1 MKKNI
6 VIKTLSLFVLAIFG
20 LNSTVF
26 AQDANLNKVVEQLQQ
41 QMSSMQQTI
50 HSQNAKIATLEG
62 QTGGVNIKKPVDPQ
76 VEEEKTKKMFEKQLG
91 KDYGTFKDLKFSG
104 DLRLR
109 YEAFDYSSGSR
120 TGATANTQETDP
132 RNRFRYRLRMGLE
145 KKFSDEISAG
155 FSLASGDNLGVSGTA
170 AGNVDP
176 TSTNTTFD
184 NNFNFKN
191 IFIERAWATY
201 KPEWAKVGPISGV
214 EITGGKFKNPFER
227 GSSDIVWD
235 RDVRPEGIYESM
247 DFRLFDSESVK
258 ATGWF
263 TAGQF
268 VLEEDG
274 TVGNA
279 TAGGDANLYAFQ
291 IGVNPKLKLD
301 SMEKPLGLTSALS
314 LYNFSNYANQ
324 TNSTIFGTSLARG
337 NSNLDGNTTQLDAVG
352 FNIIEIYNEL
362 KIPVGSIPVRPFFD
376 YVHNMDD
383 QATIVNGHNNA
394 YGLGVTLGEAKT
406 KGQWEVGYAFKYI
419 GADSTAGAFGDSDFG
434 DGHNN
439 KRGSV
444 LKAKY
449 MLTDYLEF
457 GLAGFL
463 VDNIYQNAASSIPDL
478 NAKRFQADLV
488 WKW

>member
-1 MKKNI
+1 MKKKI
-6 VIKTLSLFVLAIFG
+6 IKALSLAVAVLFS

-26 AQDANLNKVVEQLQQ
+26 AQDANLNKLVEQMQA

-50 HSQNAKIATLEG
+50 NSQNAKIATIEG
-62 QTGGVNIKKPVDPQ
+62 QSGGKNIGKPVDPQ
-76 VEEEKTKKMFEKQLG
+76 VEEQKIKAMFEKQLG
-91 KDYGTFKDLKFSG
+91 KDYGTFKGLKFTG

-155 FSLASGDNLGVSGTA
+155 FSLASGDNLGVSGA
-170 AGNVDP
+170 SAGNVDP

-201 KPEWAKVGPISGV
+201 NPAWAVVGPISKMD
-214 EITGGKFKNPFER
+214 ITGGKFKNPFER
-227 GSSDIVWD
+227 GSSDMIWD
-235 RDVRPEGIYESM
+235 RDVRPEGIYESI
-247 DFRLFDSESVK
+247 DFRLIDTESVK

-268 VLEEDG
+268 VLEEDSN
-274 TVGNA
+274 VGNN
-279 TAGGDANLYAFQ
+279 TTGGDANLYAFQ
-291 IGVNPKLKLD
+291 LGFNPKFKV
-301 SMEKPLGLTSALS
+301 SGMEKPLGLTSALS
-314 LYNFSNYANQ
+314 FYNYSNYANQ
-324 TNSTIFGTSLARG
+324 SNSTIFGTSLARG

-352 FNIIEIYNEL
+352 FNILESYNEL
-362 KIPVGSIPVRPFFD
+362 KIPVGNIPFRPFFD
-376 YVHNMDD
+376 FAHNMDD
-383 QATIVNGHNNA
+383 QATIVNSHNNA
-394 YGLGVTLGEAKT
+394 FATGITIGEAKK
-406 KGQWEVGYAFKYI
+406 KGQWEVGYAYKYI
-419 GADSTAGAFGDSDFG
+419 GADAVVGAFSDSDFG

-457 GLAGFL
+457 GLAGIL
-463 VDNIYQNAASSIPDL
+463 VDNIYQNAASSLPDL
-478 NAKRFQADLV
+478 NQKRFQADLV